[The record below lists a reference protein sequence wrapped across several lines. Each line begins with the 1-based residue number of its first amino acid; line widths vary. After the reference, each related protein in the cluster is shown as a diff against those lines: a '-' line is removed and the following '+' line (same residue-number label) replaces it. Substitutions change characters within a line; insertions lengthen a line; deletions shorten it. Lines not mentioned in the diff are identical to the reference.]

1 MLTLL
6 IFSVHNP
13 IPVINGGYK
22 WIILRNEKVVT
33 ILVVE
38 QNPLDFTWCHEKDK
52 ACVEMVE
59 EGLANGTILPP
70 THCNPRCSQQE
81 FEVTNLKEKSKKS
94 HYYAN
99 VESRVLLFIIRLM
112 LVLPSGHTRST
123 LPNLQK
129 NPG

>member
-1 MLTLL
+1 MKK
-6 IFSVHNP
+6 N
-13 IPVINGGYK
+13 
-22 WIILRNEKVVT
+22 RVVT

-81 FEVTNLKEKSKKS
+81 FEVTNLKEKSKKVIIWQLLNQGS
-94 HYYAN
+94 YY
-99 VESRVLLFIIRLM
+99 LLPDLC
-112 LVLPSGHTRST
+112 
-123 LPNLQK
+123 
-129 NPG
+129 

>member
-1 MLTLL
+1 MKK
-6 IFSVHNP
+6 N
-13 IPVINGGYK
+13 
-22 WIILRNEKVVT
+22 RVVT

-38 QNPLDFTWCHEKDK
+38 QNPLDFTWCHEKDE

-94 HYYAN
+94 HYLAI
-99 VESRVLLFIIRLM
+99 VESSVLLFITRHM

-123 LPNLQK
+123 HPNLQK